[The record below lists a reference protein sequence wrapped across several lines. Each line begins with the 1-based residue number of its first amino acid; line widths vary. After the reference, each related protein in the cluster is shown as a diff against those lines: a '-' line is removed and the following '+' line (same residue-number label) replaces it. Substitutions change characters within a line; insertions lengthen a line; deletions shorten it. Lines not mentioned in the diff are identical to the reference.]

1 MLKISLAFLSM
12 IRTVANWKLNGSRTF
27 CKQWFKDFTSHFS
40 GDLSSIAVAPP
51 AIYIP
56 LCTELSAHQIN
67 ICAQNL
73 DSLDGEART
82 GEISLEML
90 QDLNCNLSIIGHS
103 ERRHLFGET
112 SNMIRDKLLKA
123 AKPDFNAIYCIGE
136 NLADYEAKLSF
147 EAITEQLNSEL
158 LSLSKNI
165 NLFVAYE
172 PIWAIGSGKL
182 PSKNEIELMH
192 LHIKDLLLQHKYINL
207 LGIFYGGSVTEHNCI
222 ELSQSDAIDG
232 FLVGGASLSG
242 KSFAKIASSF
252 T

>member
-1 MLKISLAFLSM
+1 M

-27 CKQWFKDFTSHFS
+27 CKQWFKDFITHFA
-40 GDLSSIAVAPP
+40 GDLSSVAIAPP

-56 LCTELSAHQIN
+56 LCKELSADEIS

-73 DSLDGEART
+73 DSLHGAART

-112 SNMIRDKLLKA
+112 SNIIRDKLLKA
-123 AKPDFNAIYCIGE
+123 AKPDFTAIYCIGE
-136 NLADYEAKLSF
+136 NLAEYEAKLSF
-147 EAITEQLNSEL
+147 EVISEQLNSEL
-158 LSLSKNI
+158 FSISKRI
-165 NLFVAYE
+165 NVFLAYE

-192 LHIKDLLLQHKYINL
+192 LHIKDLLLQHKNINL
-207 LGIFYGGSVTEHNCI
+207 LGIFYGGSVTEDNCI

-232 FLVGGASLSG
+232 FLVGGASLNG

-252 T
+252 A